1 VIRDY
6 REILLL
12 IDSIILFHDP
22 NSNGHGLRTSKLA
35 RKLASNLKLSKPII
49 ENITFA
55 MHVHD
60 IGKIGIAE
68 SILNKI
74 TKLTVAERAM
84 IKSHSMSGVEVLRP
98 LKLHQGIYE
107 IVSQVHEN
115 WNGSGYPLGL
125 KEDKICIGAQI
136 GRIVDYYD
144 SMTNFRIYREIFSTQ
159 HALEEMNKDSGIAF
173 NPEVFKTFESM
184 ILMEYSV

>member
-1 VIRDY
+1 MIKDY

-35 RKLASNLKLSKPII
+35 RKLATIMGLSKSTV
-49 ENITFA
+49 ENVTFA

-107 IVSQVHEN
+107 IVAQVHEN

-136 GRIVDYYD
+136 GRVVDYYD
-144 SMTNFRIYREIFSTQ
+144 AMTNFRIYREIFSTQ
-159 HALEEMNKDSGIAF
+159 HALEEIEKDNGISV
-173 NPEVFKTFESM
+173 NPAVFKAFESM
-184 ILMEYSV
+184 ILMEYSI